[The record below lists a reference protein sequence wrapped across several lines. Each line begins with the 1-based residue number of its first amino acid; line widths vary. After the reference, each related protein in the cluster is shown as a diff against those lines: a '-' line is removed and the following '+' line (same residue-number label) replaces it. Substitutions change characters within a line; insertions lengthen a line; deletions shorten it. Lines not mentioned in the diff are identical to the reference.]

1 MQEQESTPLI
11 AQVNS
16 LKGRIDLQSLFG
28 QRQAMVFEA
37 DLTFAASLHR
47 DCVLLDHFS
56 AWDGKSSPRH
66 WTVSDRCNL
75 FERLHAHL
83 FQGRSSEWLAGV
95 YASCREEGR

>member
-1 MQEQESTPLI
+1 MQEQESTPLLI
-11 AQVNS
+11 QVSSPN
-16 LKGRIDLQSLFG
+16 GRIGLQSLPA
-28 QRQAMVFEA
+28 QRQARVYES

-56 AWDGKSSPRH
+56 AWDGKSRFRH

-83 FQGRSSEWLAGV
+83 FQGRSSEWLASA
-95 YASCREEGR
+95 YASCGEEGR